1 MIDPDNFKVSS
12 DIGRICVQGEGAWA
26 KEVYNVPHTPYEG
39 YLALG
44 LRVWGMRGY
53 LALELGVW
61 DSWGVDCFWEVP
73 PCYLIWGG
81 YHGEDERRE
90 RERERERESSEEGC
104 CATRVI
110 AKVIGVK
117 RV

>member
-1 MIDPDNFKVSS
+1 MKAF
-12 DIGRICVQGEGAWA
+12 GRAQCNMQCWTVLGGGHQERSGKGART

-90 RERERERESSEEGC
+90 EREETGERRGEERGE
-104 CATRVI
+104 
-110 AKVIGVK
+110 
-117 RV
+117 